1 MIGHMVRLQNT
12 IAQREERGA
21 ALAEYGLLL
30 ALVALVAMAILAT
43 FGDTLADTF
52 GFASETFNNSPA
64 IAGSGSGTSTS
75 TST

>member
-1 MIGHMVRLQNT
+1 MTERFVRLQT
-12 IAQREERGA
+12 AIAQRDERGA

-64 IAGSGSGTSTS
+64 IAGGGTGT
-75 TST
+75 TAT